1 MATVIS
7 PGLIPATRTSS
18 ISRSARRPLHPQR
31 FAFIDALRGLA
42 ALAVALHHI
51 NRYGPLPEAG
61 EAVVPKHVGYVI
73 DNGWIGVQVFFVI
86 SGFVIAYSLRDAFAT
101 PRFLARFAL
110 RRSLRLDPPYWAT
123 IGIVLTLSFI
133 APALC
138 GVPPL
143 SEGITFKQVASHFA
157 YLQNVVGYENLSV
170 GFWTLCIEFQFY
182 LLYVVLLGVAQ
193 RLPGG
198 TGGQFETGA
207 WQRLLVF
214 APFAVLSLFVFHC
227 NPDNVHWLAHFFCMF
242 FLGMLAWWTLSNRT
256 PSWVFWTYVGA
267 MLLRIAT
274 ADRMT
279 PDEALEYGI
288 PEPWN
293 VLYSCVPTV
302 DLAVA
307 LCTGVAIYLTG
318 RANRL
323 GVWLN
328 VPPLQYLGRISY
340 SLYLIH
346 YPISHLITNWGY
358 QLTGDAPLP
367 AVGWLILS
375 VAASIGGAQLLY
387 MAVEAPSVR
396 WAASWKERSA
406 APAPQP
412 VATTASAPLV
422 VETAAQA

>member
-1 MATVIS
+1 MATVVS
-7 PGLIPATRTSS
+7 SGLIPAA
-18 ISRSARRPLHPQR
+18 RSTAVPRSTPRPLQPQR

-101 PRFLARFAL
+101 PQFLARFAL

-123 IGIVLTLSFI
+123 IGIVLALSFI
-133 APALC
+133 VPALC
-138 GVPPL
+138 AVPPL
-143 SEGITFKQVASHFA
+143 SEGITWKQLVSHFA
-157 YLQNVVGYENLSV
+157 YMQNVLGYENLSV

-182 LLYVVLLGVAQ
+182 LLYVILLGVAQ

-198 TGGQFETGA
+198 KPGEFETGT

-214 APFAVLSLFVFHC
+214 APFALLSLFVFHR
-227 NPDNVHWLAHFFCMF
+227 NPENVHWLSHFFCMF
-242 FLGMLAWWTLSNRT
+242 FLGMLAWWALSHRI
-256 PSWVFWTYVGA
+256 PGWVFWTYVGA
-267 MLLRIAT
+267 MLVRIAT
-274 ADRMT
+274 ADRMS
-279 PDEALEYGI
+279 PADALDYGI

-293 VLYSCVPTV
+293 VCYACVPTV

-307 LCTGVAIYLTG
+307 LCTGVAIYVTG
-318 RANRL
+318 RAGRL
-323 GVWLN
+323 AVWLN

-358 QLTGDAPLP
+358 QLTGDSPIP
-367 AVGWLILS
+367 AVCWLILS

-387 MAVEAPSVR
+387 MVIEAPSVR
-396 WAASWKERSA
+396 WAASWKERNP
-406 APAPQP
+406 APAARPAAAVTPEP
-412 VATTASAPLV
+412 V
-422 VETAAQA
+422 AAQA